1 MPASIVGAGI
11 GLWSSHEQ
19 REAQRK
25 ASRDSERAARQ
36 RQQEMLKEQRKAR
49 QEADARTPKQAQ
61 ERDNSNDPSYDARLR
76 GVQATMLASRKAQN
90 SGGGGKSLLGE

>member
-11 GLWSSHEQ
+11 GLWSSHKQ

-25 ASRDSERAARQ
+25 ASRESEEAARK

-61 ERDNSNDPSYDARLR
+61 ERDYANDMSYDAWLR